1 MGQLKQASH
10 KKQTHPNKILTNLH
24 SSIIM
29 NLTDLRMIID
39 ERERKSG
46 IPDLLRAVGV
56 KVEITNLPVG
66 DYIVA
71 PETVVERKSVRDLIS
86 SVFDGRL
93 FDQCNRLKE
102 HFEYPAILMEGNV
115 DEIDEIT
122 ENPLVFYGAI
132 SSVVLDYKIPI
143 IPTPS
148 ASHSAKLLVSMCAR
162 QSTTKGVF
170 LKKIKKSDDLQKQQL
185 SVLCSLPGIGEKLAI
200 RMLEKFGSPTNTL
213 KASYTELSKIKGLGE
228 SRALK
233 IRKMLDTES
242 KHIKKINQKTLH
254 DI

>member
-1 MGQLKQASH
+1 
-10 KKQTHPNKILTNLH
+10 
-24 SSIIM
+24 M
-29 NLTDLRMIID
+29 NINELRMIID
-39 ERERKSG
+39 EREKKSG

-56 KVEITNLPVG
+56 KVELRNLPVG

-71 PETVVERKSVRDLIS
+71 PETVVERKSVHDFVS

-102 HFEYPAILMEGNV
+102 HFEHPTILMEGSL
-115 DEIDEIT
+115 DKIEEII

-132 SSVVLDYKIPI
+132 SAIVLDYKIPI

-148 ASHSAKLLVSMCAR
+148 ASHSAKLLISMCAR
-162 QSTTKGVF
+162 QATSKGPF

-185 SVLCSLPGIGEKLAI
+185 SVLCSLPGVGEKLAT
-200 RMLEKFGSPTNTL
+200 RMLERFGSPSKTL
-213 KASYTELSKIKGLGE
+213 SASFTELSKIKGLGE

-233 IRKMLDTES
+233 IKKMLDAES
-242 KHIKKINQKTLH
+242 KYKKNINQKTLH